1 MILARRSYTLFS
13 TRLGLFLDMFRVV
26 CPAATRSCCRTSRV
40 SGVTNRT
47 FGNYVIFHVPLRAS
61 IALIVRSAWL
71 PMLSK
76 EGACESSSNG
86 GRSGSRNLRSYD
98 DIPVSLKWAH
108 VQLYLIVPSTVQRLP
123 AAHVSVLLSLP
134 SRLTLTSPVDLP
146 LSVLQLCCRVCCSCV
161 LMSTIP

>member
-26 CPAATRSCCRTSRV
+26 CPAATRSCCCTSRV

-47 FGNYVIFHVPLRAS
+47 FENYVIFPLRAS
-61 IALIVRSAWL
+61 IVLIVRSAWL

-86 GRSGSRNLRSYD
+86 GRSDSRNLRSYD

-108 VQLYLIVPSTVQRLP
+108 VQLYLILPSTVQRLP

-134 SRLTLTSPVDLP
+134 SQLTLTSLVDLP